1 LNSDSPSLHFDLSE
15 NSVVAGG
22 RLPCFDAVYFERQ
35 IMLKRVTVT
44 RHETVDTWNSWI
56 VSVPDDMD
64 DERIQELMLEL
75 WEKREL
81 DLDEEERQD
90 EGEPSVDISEAPSGA
105 TTPNLTLTENGLVD
119 EETVITAFTTE
130 LLQAELE
137 RRRAKECDTIVV

>member
-1 LNSDSPSLHFDLSE
+1 
-15 NSVVAGG
+15 
-22 RLPCFDAVYFERQ
+22 
-35 IMLKRVTVT
+35 MLKRVTVT

-64 DERIQELMLEL
+64 DERIEELMLEL
-75 WEKREL
+75 WENREL

-90 EGEPSVDISEAPSGA
+90 EGEPSEDISEAPTAA
-105 TTPNLTLTENGLVD
+105 TTPHLTLTENGLVD

-137 RRRAKECDTIVV
+137 RRRAKECDTSVV